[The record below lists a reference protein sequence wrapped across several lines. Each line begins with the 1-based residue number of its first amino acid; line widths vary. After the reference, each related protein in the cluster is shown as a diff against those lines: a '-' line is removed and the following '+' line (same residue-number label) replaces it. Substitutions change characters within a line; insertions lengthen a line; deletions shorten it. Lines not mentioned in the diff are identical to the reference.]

1 MEGLLYLAVLLEDVK
16 ERDMTNEPE
25 STSQSIPAT
34 NGAVTPTTSSTPVMS
49 PSERFARGDGMRAL
63 YARMRADQRTAVA
76 GEFIR
81 LLGLA
86 DDPQAQEF
94 RKKFQHHTQVATDA
108 KEELLSA
115 DDVATIDQYVRQSH
129 PEMIEEMLAHPVTQ
143 SALSAPG
150 EPAEAEEDT
159 TANEEKII
167 IPTENVV
174 TTGRARVAGGVMME
188 EGGEPYDRMVED
200 PHELSVGPDI
210 EQEREQRAYEDE
222 GEEAERPTDEDT
234 GQNM

>member
-1 MEGLLYLAVLLEDVK
+1 
-16 ERDMTNEPE
+16 MTDEPE
-25 STSQSIPAT
+25 STSQSIPA
-34 NGAVTPTTSSTPVMS
+34 NGGATPATSSAPVMA

-63 YARMRADQRTAVA
+63 YARMRPDQRTAVA

-94 RKKFQHHTQVATDA
+94 RKKFQRHTQVASDA

-143 SALSAPG
+143 SALAAPG
-150 EPAEAEEDT
+150 EPVEEEQDIP
-159 TANEEKII
+159 ANEDKII
-167 IPTENVV
+167 IPTENVA
-174 TTGRARVAGGVMME
+174 TTGTGYTSGGVMME

-200 PHELSVGPDI
+200 PHELGVGPDI
-210 EQEREQRAYEDE
+210 EQERKQRAYEDE
-222 GEEAERPTDEDT
+222 GAEAERPTDENT
-234 GQNM
+234 EQNR

>member
-1 MEGLLYLAVLLEDVK
+1 
-16 ERDMTNEPE
+16 MTGEPE
-25 STSQSIPAT
+25 STPM
-34 NGAVTPTTSSTPVMS
+34 NGATTPVTPSTPVMN
-49 PSERFARGDGMRAL
+49 PSERFAHGDDMRAL
-63 YARMRADQRTAVA
+63 YARMRPDQRTAIA

-86 DDPQAQEF
+86 DDPQAQQF
-94 RKKFQHHTQVATDA
+94 RQQFQHHTQVATDA

-115 DDVATIDQYVRQSH
+115 EDVATIDQYVRQSH

-143 SALSAPG
+143 SALSTPG
-150 EPAEAEEDT
+150 EPAESEEDT
-159 TANEEKII
+159 SMGEEEKV

-174 TTGRARVAGGVMME
+174 TTGRARVSGGVMME
-188 EGGEPYDRMVED
+188 EGGEPYNRMVED

-210 EQEREQRAYEDE
+210 EEEREQRAYEDE
-222 GEEAERPTDEDT
+222 GEEAKRPTDEDT